1 MKESF
6 FLEMLEDFLL
16 LSGMAQF
23 NISGEGMGE
32 GTVVK
37 VKLFCTQMYRD

>member
-1 MKESF
+1 
-6 FLEMLEDFLL
+6 MLEDFLL
-16 LSGMAQF
+16 LSGMEYQF